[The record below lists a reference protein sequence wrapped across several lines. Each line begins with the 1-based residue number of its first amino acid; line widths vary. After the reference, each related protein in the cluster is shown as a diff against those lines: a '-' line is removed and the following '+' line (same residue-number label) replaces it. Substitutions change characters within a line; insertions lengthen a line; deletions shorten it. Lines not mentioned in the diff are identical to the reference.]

1 MRVIAILLMLVV
13 LVAANPAMAQGDLIE
28 EAGLLRVAIGSK
40 VVRLEALT
48 VKRAGATGRLP
59 IALIAHGKT
68 GTQERMSDQHT
79 QDYIGQAR
87 DLARRGWL
95 AVVAM
100 RRGFGRSD
108 GPLPVD
114 LSCAST
120 SFLDRLES
128 DADDLAAT
136 LHSISL
142 RPDADPAHVIVIGES
157 TGGVDATALS
167 ARNPPGLM
175 AVINVSG
182 GMRFDECPKEEE
194 LVAAFRTYGAR
205 SRVPSLWIYA
215 RNDSFFR
222 PELVERM
229 RAAYLEGGG
238 IAKLVMLEPDGKDGH
253 AIFATSTGRV
263 KWLSEMDSLLRALKL
278 PTWTGAEVEAL
289 MQKLAVKEQ
298 ARKFVE
304 GYVAAPSEKALAR
317 EKGGSYFGEGFGGPT
332 MENARQSAMAHCL
345 QVKPACE
352 IIIENDHWLGPE
364 LRVAEPPPAA
374 PPNNQVQSIPRQ

>member
-1 MRVIAILLMLVV
+1 MRVIAILLMLVG
-13 LVAANPAMAQGDLIE
+13 LVAANAAMAEDDLIE
-28 EAGLLRVAIGSK
+28 EAGFLRVAIGSK

-48 VKRAGATGRLP
+48 VKRMGATGRLP

-68 GTQERMSDQHT
+68 GTQARMSAQHT
-79 QDYIGQAR
+79 QDYAGQAR

-95 AVVAM
+95 AVVVM

-108 GPLPVD
+108 GPLPVN
-114 LSCAST
+114 LSCMSN
-120 SFLDRLES
+120 SFLERLEG

-136 LHSISL
+136 LHSVAL

-157 TGGVDATALS
+157 AGGAAATALA
-167 ARNPPGLM
+167 ARNPPGLA

-182 GMRFDECPKEEE
+182 GLRFEECPKEEE
-194 LVAAFRTYGAR
+194 LVEAFRVYGAR
-205 SRVPSLWIYA
+205 SRVASLWIYA

-229 RAAYLEGGG
+229 RAAFAEGGG
-238 IAKLVMLEPDGKDGH
+238 NARLAMLEPDGKDGH

-289 MQKLAVKEQ
+289 MQKLRAKEGS
-298 ARKFVE
+298 RGFVE
-304 GYVAAPSEKALAR
+304 RYVAAPAEKALAR
-317 EKGGSYFGEGFGGPT
+317 EKGGTYLGEMHGSSST
-332 MENARQSAMAHCL
+332 ERARQGALEFC
-345 QVKPACE
+345 QRTKPACE
-352 IIIENDHWLGPE
+352 TIMENDRWLAPE
-364 LRVAEPPPAA
+364 L
-374 PPNNQVQSIPRQ
+374 